1 MPDAATRRDDL
12 VQTLQARAREIR
24 EKTVRLGTQ
33 SGSTHFGGSLSMV
46 DILVVLYFHV
56 MRIDPKRPGWE
67 DRDRFVLSKGHGAT
81 SYCPVLAT
89 AGFFP
94 ESMMENINHLGSAFG
109 MHIDMRKIPGV
120 DMSTGSLGHGLP
132 VAVGMALADRVAK
145 KSRRVFC
152 LMGDAEQNEGS
163 VWEAAMAAGHFGL
176 GRLCAIVDR
185 NRYSSE
191 GDTEEIMAI
200 EPLHEKY
207 AAFGFAVHRIDGHD
221 IPALLDA
228 FASMSDHDHAKP
240 TVVIADTIKG
250 KGVSFMETGAT
261 WHYGALSEEDEA
273 RALAEIRAGGTEGTG
288 GVGGRRGD
296 GKDA

>member
-1 MPDAATRRDDL
+1 MTATAPRSHDL
-12 VQTLQARAREIR
+12 VRTLEARAREIR
-24 EKTVRLGTQ
+24 EKTVKLGTQ
-33 SGSTHFGGSLSMV
+33 SGSTHYGGSLSMV

-56 MRIDPKRPGWE
+56 MRIDPARPEWE

-81 SYCPVLAT
+81 SYCPVLST

-94 ESMMENINHLGSAFG
+94 ESTMENINHLGSAFG

-132 VAVGMALADRVAK
+132 VAVGMALADRIRK

-163 VWEAAMAAGHFGL
+163 VWEAAMAAGHFKL

-207 AAFGFAVHRIDGHD
+207 AAFGFEVRRLNGHD
-221 IPALLDA
+221 IAALLDA
-228 FASMSDHDHAKP
+228 FGSMPADDHAKP
-240 TVVIADTIKG
+240 TAIIADTVKG
-250 KGVSFMETGAT
+250 KGVSFMESGAT

-273 RALAEIRAGGTEGTG
+273 RALAEIRGGT
-288 GVGGRRGD
+288 D
-296 GKDA
+296 SANGKDA

>member
-1 MPDAATRRDDL
+1 MSSARDTL
-12 VQTLQARAREIR
+12 VSTLEARAREIR
-24 EKTVRLGTQ
+24 EKTIRLGTK

-46 DILVVLYFHV
+46 DVLVVLYFHV
-56 MRIDPKRPGWE
+56 LRFDPRRPDWE
-67 DRDRFVLSKGHGAT
+67 DRDRFILSKGHGAT

-94 ESMMENINHLGSAFG
+94 DSMMDNINHLGSAFG

-132 VAVGMALADRVAK
+132 VAVGMALADRGAR

-163 VWEAAMAAGHFGL
+163 VWEAAMAAGHFQL
-176 GRLCAIVDR
+176 GGLCAIVDR

-191 GDTEEIMAI
+191 GDTEDILAI

-207 AAFGFAVHRIDGHD
+207 AAFGFAVRRIDGHS

-228 FASMSDHDHAKP
+228 FASLPESDRAKP
-240 TVVIADTIKG
+240 TAIIADTVKG
-250 KGVSFMETGAT
+250 KGVSFMEAGAT

-273 RALAEIRAGGTEGTG
+273 RALAEIKGDRA
-288 GVGGRRGD
+288 
-296 GKDA
+296 

>member
-1 MPDAATRRDDL
+1 MSSMSDL
-12 VQTLQARAREIR
+12 VQSLEARAREIR
-24 EKTVRLGTQ
+24 EQTIRLGVK

-46 DILVVLYFHV
+46 DLLAVLYFHV
-56 MRIDPKRPGWE
+56 MRIDPRRPDWDE
-67 DRDRFVLSKGHGAT
+67 RDRFILSKGHGAT
-81 SYCPVLAT
+81 SYCPTLAA

-94 ESMMENINHLGSAFG
+94 TSAMDDINHLGSAFG

-132 VAVGMALADRVAK
+132 VAVGMALADRVQQK
-145 KSRRVFC
+145 HRRVFC

-163 VWEAAMAAGHFGL
+163 IWEAAQAAGHFKL

-191 GDTEEIMAI
+191 GDTEEILAI

-207 AAFGFAVHRIDGHD
+207 AAFGWNARRVDGHS
-221 IPALLDA
+221 IPALLAA
-228 FASMSDHDHAKP
+228 FAALPDDDRAQP
-240 TVVIADTIKG
+240 TAIVADTVKG
-250 KGVSFMETGAT
+250 KGVSFMEAGAA

-273 RALAEIRAGGTEGTG
+273 KALAEIRGDTGTN
-288 GVGGRRGD
+288 
-296 GKDA
+296 

>member
-1 MPDAATRRDDL
+1 MSSARDTL
-12 VQTLQARAREIR
+12 VSTLEARAREIR
-24 EKTVRLGTQ
+24 EKTIRLGTK

-46 DILVVLYFHV
+46 DVLVVLYFHV
-56 MRIDPKRPGWE
+56 LRFDPRRPDWE
-67 DRDRFVLSKGHGAT
+67 DRDRFILSKGHGAT
-81 SYCPVLAT
+81 SYCPVLAA

-94 ESMMENINHLGSAFG
+94 ESKMDDINHLGSAFG

-132 VAVGMALADRVAK
+132 VAVGMALADRVRK
-145 KSRRVFC
+145 KDRRVFC

-163 VWEAAMAAGHFGL
+163 IWEAAQAAGHYQL

-191 GDTEEIMAI
+191 GDTEEILAI

-207 AAFGFAVHRIDGHD
+207 AAFGWTVHRLDGHD
-221 IPALLDA
+221 IPALLDS
-228 FASMSDHDHAKP
+228 FAGLPATDRAKP
-240 TVVIADTIKG
+240 TAIIADTVKG
-250 KGVSFMETGAT
+250 RGVSFMESGAT

-273 RALAEIRAGGTEGTG
+273 KAIAEIRAGLHA
-288 GVGGRRGD
+288 R
-296 GKDA
+296 

>member
-1 MPDAATRRDDL
+1 MNATTPPPADL
-12 VQTLQARAREIR
+12 VRALEARAREIR
-24 EKTVRLGTQ
+24 AATIRLGTK

-56 MRIDPKRPGWE
+56 LRIDPARPDWE
-67 DRDRFVLSKGHGAT
+67 ERDRFILSKGHGAT
-81 SYCPVLAT
+81 SYCPVLA
-89 AGFFP
+89 ARGFFP
-94 ESMMENINHLGSAFG
+94 ESLMDNINHLGSAFG

-132 VAVGMALADRVAK
+132 VAVGMALADRLAGK
-145 KSRRVFC
+145 RRRVFC
-152 LMGDAEQNEGS
+152 LQGDAEQNEGS
-163 VWEAAMAAGHFGL
+163 VWEAAMAAGHFKL

-207 AAFGFAVHRIDGHD
+207 AAFGWEVRRLDGHS

-228 FASMSDHDHAKP
+228 FAALPDADPARP
-240 TVVIADTIKG
+240 TAIVADTVKG
-250 KGVSFMETGAT
+250 KGVSFMEAGAA
-261 WHYGALSEEDEA
+261 WHYGALGEEDEA
-273 RALAEIRAGGTEGTG
+273 RALAEIEEA
-288 GVGGRRGD
+288 RR
-296 GKDA
+296 

>member
-1 MPDAATRRDDL
+1 MTASAQRSDEL
-12 VQTLQARAREIR
+12 VRTLEARAREIR
-24 EKTVRLGTQ
+24 EKTIRLGVQ

-56 MRIDPKRPGWE
+56 LRIDPQRPAWE
-67 DRDRFVLSKGHGAT
+67 DRDRFILSKGHGAT
-81 SYCPVLAT
+81 SYCPVLST

-94 ESMMENINHLGSAFG
+94 ASKMDDINHLGSAFG

-132 VAVGMALADRVAK
+132 VAVGMALADRVRK

-163 VWEAAMAAGHFGL
+163 IWEAAQAAGHFKL

-191 GDTEEIMAI
+191 GDTEEILAI

-207 AAFGFAVHRIDGHD
+207 AAFGWNVRRLDGHS

-228 FASMSDHDHAKP
+228 FAALPGDDHTKP
-240 TVVIADTIKG
+240 TAIIADTVKG
-250 KGVSFMETGAT
+250 KGVSFMEAGAT
-261 WHYGALSEEDEA
+261 WHYGALSEEDA
-273 RALAEIRAGGTEGTG
+273 TRAIAE
-288 GVGGRRGD
+288 VRGETTSR
-296 GKDA
+296 

>member
-1 MPDAATRRDDL
+1 MSQPSAERVDL
-12 VQTLQARAREIR
+12 VRRLEARAREIR
-24 EKTVRLGTQ
+24 EKTIRLGTR

-56 MRIDPKRPGWE
+56 LRIDPQRPAWE
-67 DRDRFVLSKGHGAT
+67 ERDRFVLSKGHGAT
-81 SYCPVLAT
+81 SYCPVLAA

-94 ESMMENINHLGSAFG
+94 EGKMDDINHLGSAFG

-120 DMSTGSLGHGLP
+120 DFSTGSLGHGLP
-132 VAVGMALADRVAK
+132 VAVGMALADRLAQK
-145 KSRRVFC
+145 DRRVFC

-163 VWEAAMAAGHFGL
+163 VWEAAMAAGHYKL

-207 AAFGFAVHRIDGHD
+207 AAFGFDVRRLDGHS

-228 FASMSDHDHAKP
+228 FASLPATDHVKP
-240 TVVIADTIKG
+240 TAIVADTVKG

-273 RALAEIRAGGTEGTG
+273 RAIAEIRGEA
-288 GVGGRRGD
+288 
-296 GKDA
+296 KAS

>member
-1 MPDAATRRDDL
+1 MTAPARQRDDL
-12 VQTLQARAREIR
+12 VRTLAARARDIR
-24 EKTVRLGTQ
+24 EKTIRLGTQ

-56 MRIDPKRPGWE
+56 MRIDPKRPDWDE
-67 DRDRFVLSKGHGAT
+67 RDRFVLSKGHGAT
-81 SYCPVLAT
+81 SYAPVLST

-94 ESMMENINHLGSAFG
+94 AGKMDDINHLGSAFG

-163 VWEAAMAAGHFGL
+163 IWEAAMAAGHFKL

-207 AAFGFAVHRIDGHD
+207 AAFGFQVHRLDGHD
-221 IPALLDA
+221 IPTLLDA
-228 FASMSDHDHAKP
+228 FASMPDADRAKP
-240 TVVIADTIKG
+240 TAIIADTIKG
-250 KGVSFMETGAT
+250 KGVSFMETGAA

-273 RALAEIRAGGTEGTG
+273 RALAEIR
-288 GVGGRRGD
+288 GD

>member
-1 MPDAATRRDDL
+1 MPDAALSDDL
-12 VQTLQARAREIR
+12 VRRLEARAREIR
-24 EKTVRLGTQ
+24 EKTIRLGVR

-56 MRIDPKRPGWE
+56 MRLDPARPQWA
-67 DRDRFVLSKGHGAT
+67 DRDRFILSKGHGAT
-81 SYCPVLAT
+81 SYCPTLAT

-94 ESMMENINHLGSAFG
+94 DSAMDDINHLGSAFG

-145 KSRRVFC
+145 KKSRVFC

-163 VWEAAMAAGHFGL
+163 IWEAAQAAGHFGL

-185 NRYSSE
+185 NRFSSE
-191 GDTEEIMAI
+191 GDTEEILAI

-207 AAFGFAVHRIDGHD
+207 AAFGWQVRRLDGHS

-228 FASMSDHDHAKP
+228 FAHLPDHDHAKP
-240 TVVIADTIKG
+240 TAIVADTVKG
-250 KGVSFMETGAT
+250 KGVSFMEAGAT
-261 WHYGALSEEDEA
+261 WHYGALGEEDEA
-273 RALAEIRAGGTEGTG
+273 RALAEIRGTQ
-288 GVGGRRGD
+288 R
-296 GKDA
+296 

>member
-1 MPDAATRRDDL
+1 MMEASHAKEL
-12 VQTLQARAREIR
+12 VARLEARAREIR
-24 EKTVRLGTQ
+24 EKTIRLGVQ

-56 MRIDPKRPGWE
+56 MRIDPSRPQWAQ
-67 DRDRFVLSKGHGAT
+67 RDRFILSTGHGAT
-81 SYCPVLAT
+81 SYCPTLAT

-94 ESMMENINHLGSAFG
+94 DDAMEKINHLGSAFG

-132 VAVGMALADRVAK
+132 VAVGMALADRLARK
-145 KSRRVFC
+145 DRRVFC

-163 VWEAAMAAGHFGL
+163 IWEAAQAAGHFKL

-191 GDTEEIMAI
+191 GDTEEILAI

-207 AAFGFAVHRIDGHD
+207 AAFGWNAHRVDGHD
-221 IPALLDA
+221 LPALLDA
-228 FASMSDHDHAKP
+228 FAHLPGDPARP
-240 TVVIADTIKG
+240 TAIVADTIKG

-261 WHYGALSEEDEA
+261 WHYGALSEEDTA
-273 RALAEIRAGGTEGTG
+273 RAIAEIRGEA
-288 GVGGRRGD
+288 
-296 GKDA
+296 

>member
-1 MPDAATRRDDL
+1 MIPTARSRDDL
-12 VQTLQARAREIR
+12 VRTLEARAREIR
-24 EKTVRLGTQ
+24 EKTIHLGTK

-46 DILVVLYFHV
+46 DLLVVLYFHV
-56 MRIDPKRPGWE
+56 MRFDPKRPDWE
-67 DRDRFVLSKGHGAT
+67 ERDRFILSKGHGAT
-81 SYCPVLAT
+81 SYCPTLAT

-94 ESMMENINHLGSAFG
+94 ESLMDDINHLGSAFG

-132 VAVGMALADRVAK
+132 VAVGMALADRPAK
-145 KSRRVFC
+145 KDRRVFC

-163 VWEAAMAAGHFGL
+163 VWEAAMAAGHFKL
-176 GRLCAIVDR
+176 GRLCAVVDR

-191 GDTEEIMAI
+191 GDTEEILGI

-207 AAFGFAVHRIDGHD
+207 AAFGFQVRRLDGHD

-228 FASMSDHDHAKP
+228 FAALPTTDSVKP
-240 TVVIADTIKG
+240 TAIIADTVKG
-250 KGVSFMETGAT
+250 KGVSFMEAGAT

-273 RALAEIRAGGTEGTG
+273 RALAEIRGG
-288 GVGGRRGD
+288 
-296 GKDA
+296 GKS

>member
-1 MPDAATRRDDL
+1 MAQPGTRNDDL
-12 VQTLQARAREIR
+12 VRSLEARAREIR
-24 EKTVRLGTQ
+24 EKTIRLGVK

-56 MRIDPKRPGWE
+56 MRIDAQRPQWE
-67 DRDRFVLSKGHGAT
+67 DRDRFILSKGHGAT
-81 SYCPVLAT
+81 SYCPVLST

-94 ESMMENINHLGSAFG
+94 ESAMDGINHLGSAFG

-145 KSRRVFC
+145 KDRRVFC
-152 LMGDAEQNEGS
+152 VMGDAEQNEGS
-163 VWEAAMAAGHFGL
+163 IWEAAQAAGHFKL

-191 GDTEEIMAI
+191 GDTEEILAI

-207 AAFGFAVHRIDGHD
+207 AAFGWEARRVNGHD
-221 IPALLDA
+221 VGALLDA
-228 FASMSDHDHAKP
+228 FAALPPTDRAKP
-240 TVVIADTIKG
+240 TAIIADTVKG
-250 KGVSFMETGAT
+250 KGVSFMESGAT

-273 RALAEIRAGGTEGTG
+273 KAIAEIRAGLSA
-288 GVGGRRGD
+288 R
-296 GKDA
+296 

>member
-1 MPDAATRRDDL
+1 MTASMTRSDDL
-12 VQTLQARAREIR
+12 VRTLQARAREIR
-24 EKTVRLGTQ
+24 EKTIRLGVK

-46 DILVVLYFHV
+46 DVLVVLYFHV
-56 MRIDPKRPGWE
+56 LRIDPKRPQWE
-67 DRDRFVLSKGHGAT
+67 ERDRFILSKGHGAT
-81 SYCPVLAT
+81 SYCPTLAT

-94 ESMMENINHLGSAFG
+94 ESAMDDINHLGSAFG

-132 VAVGMALADRVAK
+132 VAVGMALADRVQR

-152 LMGDAEQNEGS
+152 VMGDAEQNEGS
-163 VWEAAMAAGHFGL
+163 IWEAAQAAGHFEL

-191 GDTEEIMAI
+191 GDTEEILAI
-200 EPLHEKY
+200 EPLHDKY
-207 AAFGFAVHRIDGHD
+207 AAFGWNARRVDGHS

-228 FASMSDHDHAKP
+228 FAALPSDDRAKP
-240 TVVIADTIKG
+240 TAIIADTVKG
-250 KGVSFMETGAT
+250 KGVSFMEAGAT

-273 RALAEIRAGGTEGTG
+273 KAIAEIR
-288 GVGGRRGD
+288 GD
-296 GKDA
+296 APAR

>member
-1 MPDAATRRDDL
+1 MSHPATRSDDL
-12 VQTLQARAREIR
+12 VRTLEARAREIR
-24 EKTVRLGTQ
+24 EKTIRLGVK

-56 MRIDPKRPGWE
+56 LRIDPQRPQWE
-67 DRDRFVLSKGHGAT
+67 DRDRFILSKGHGAT
-81 SYCPVLAT
+81 SYCPVLST

-94 ESMMENINHLGSAFG
+94 ESDMDHINHLGSAFG

-145 KSRRVFC
+145 KDRRVFC
-152 LMGDAEQNEGS
+152 VMGDAEQNEGS
-163 VWEAAMAAGHFGL
+163 IWEAAQAAGHFKL
-176 GRLCAIVDR
+176 GRVCAIVDR

-191 GDTEEIMAI
+191 GDTEEILAI

-207 AAFGFAVHRIDGHD
+207 AAFGWEARRVNGHD
-221 IPALLDA
+221 VGALLDA
-228 FASMSDHDHAKP
+228 FAALPASDRAKP
-240 TVVIADTIKG
+240 TAIIADTVKG
-250 KGVSFMETGAT
+250 RGVSFMESGAT

-273 RALAEIRAGGTEGTG
+273 KAIAEIRAGLSA
-288 GVGGRRGD
+288 R
-296 GKDA
+296 

>member
-1 MPDAATRRDDL
+1 MTAPARQPADL
-12 VQTLQARAREIR
+12 VRTLRARAREIR
-24 EKTVRLGTQ
+24 EKTVRLGTL

-56 MRIDPKRPGWE
+56 MRIDPKRPDWE

-81 SYCPVLAT
+81 SYAPVLST

-94 ESMMENINHLGSAFG
+94 ESKMDNINHLGSAFG

-132 VAVGMALADRVAK
+132 VTVGMALGDRVAK
-145 KSRRVFC
+145 KNRRVFC

-163 VWEAAMAAGHFGL
+163 VWEAAMAAGHFKL

-207 AAFGFAVHRIDGHD
+207 AAFGFDVRRLDGHD
-221 IPALLDA
+221 IAALLDA
-228 FASMSDHDHAKP
+228 FASMPDADHTKP
-240 TVVIADTIKG
+240 TAIIADTVKG

-273 RALAEIRAGGTEGTG
+273 RALAEIR
-288 GVGGRRGD
+288 GD
-296 GKDA
+296 RKES

>member
-1 MPDAATRRDDL
+1 MMEASHAKEL
-12 VQTLQARAREIR
+12 VARLEARAREIR
-24 EKTVRLGTQ
+24 EKTIRLGVQ

-56 MRIDPKRPGWE
+56 MRIDPSRPQWE
-67 DRDRFVLSKGHGAT
+67 ERDRFILSKGHGAT
-81 SYCPVLAT
+81 SYCPTLAT

-94 ESMMENINHLGSAFG
+94 DDAMEKINHLGSAFG

-132 VAVGMALADRVAK
+132 VAVGMALADRLARK
-145 KSRRVFC
+145 DRRVFC

-163 VWEAAMAAGHFGL
+163 IWEAAQAAGHFKL

-191 GDTEEIMAI
+191 GDTEEILAI

-207 AAFGFAVHRIDGHD
+207 AAFGWNAHRVDGHD
-221 IPALLDA
+221 LPALLDA
-228 FASMSDHDHAKP
+228 FAHLPGDPARP
-240 TVVIADTIKG
+240 TAIVADTIKG

-261 WHYGALSEEDEA
+261 WHYGALSEEDTA
-273 RALAEIRAGGTEGTG
+273 RAIAEIRGEA
-288 GVGGRRGD
+288 
-296 GKDA
+296 

>member
-1 MPDAATRRDDL
+1 MTAPAQRSDDL
-12 VQTLQARAREIR
+12 IRTLEARAREIR
-24 EKTVRLGTQ
+24 EKTIRLGVQ

-56 MRIDPKRPGWE
+56 LRIDPQHPDWE
-67 DRDRFVLSKGHGAT
+67 DRDRFILSKGHGAT
-81 SYCPVLAT
+81 SYCPVLST

-94 ESMMENINHLGSAFG
+94 ASKMDDINHLGSAFG

-132 VAVGMALADRVAK
+132 VAVGMALADRVRK

-163 VWEAAMAAGHFGL
+163 IWEAAQAAGHFKL

-191 GDTEEIMAI
+191 GDTEEILAI

-207 AAFGFAVHRIDGHD
+207 AAFGWNVRRLDGHS

-228 FASMSDHDHAKP
+228 FAALPGEDRAKP
-240 TVVIADTIKG
+240 TAIIADTVKG
-250 KGVSFMETGAT
+250 KGVSFMEAGAT

-273 RALAEIRAGGTEGTG
+273 RALADIRGSAADGGGN
-288 GVGGRRGD
+288 RPR
-296 GKDA
+296 

>member
-1 MPDAATRRDDL
+1 MMEAPHANDL
-12 VQTLQARAREIR
+12 VARLEARAREIR
-24 EKTVRLGTQ
+24 EKTIRLGVQ

-56 MRIDPKRPGWE
+56 MRIDPSRPQWE
-67 DRDRFVLSKGHGAT
+67 ERDRFILSKGHGAT
-81 SYCPVLAT
+81 SYCPTLAT

-94 ESMMENINHLGSAFG
+94 DDAMETINHLGSAFG

-132 VAVGMALADRVAK
+132 VAVGMALADRLARK
-145 KSRRVFC
+145 DRRVFC

-163 VWEAAMAAGHFGL
+163 IWEAAQAAGHFKL

-191 GDTEEIMAI
+191 GDTEEILAI

-207 AAFGFAVHRIDGHD
+207 AAFGWNAHRVDGHD

-228 FASMSDHDHAKP
+228 FAHLPGDPARP
-240 TVVIADTIKG
+240 TAIVADTIKG

-261 WHYGALSEEDEA
+261 WHYGALSEEDTA
-273 RALAEIRAGGTEGTG
+273 RAIAEIRGEG
-288 GVGGRRGD
+288 
-296 GKDA
+296 

>member
-1 MPDAATRRDDL
+1 MSHAAPLSADL
-12 VQTLQARAREIR
+12 VRTLEARAREIR
-24 EKTVRLGTQ
+24 EKTIRLGVK

-46 DILVVLYFHV
+46 DVLVVLYFHV
-56 MRIDPKRPGWE
+56 LRIDPARPQWE
-67 DRDRFVLSKGHGAT
+67 ERDRFVLSKGHGAT

-94 ESMMENINHLGSAFG
+94 ESAMDDINHLGSAFG

-132 VAVGMALADRVAK
+132 VAVGMALADRLARK
-145 KSRRVFC
+145 DRRVFC

-163 VWEAAMAAGHFGL
+163 IWEAAQAAGHYQL

-191 GDTEEIMAI
+191 GDTEEILAI

-207 AAFGFAVHRIDGHD
+207 AAFGWNVRRLDGHS
-221 IPALLDA
+221 IPALLEA
-228 FASMSDHDHAKP
+228 FAALPATDRTKP
-240 TVVIADTIKG
+240 TAIIADTVKG
-250 KGVSFMETGAT
+250 KGVSFMEAGAA

-273 RALAEIRAGGTEGTG
+273 KAIAEIRAGGA
-288 GVGGRRGD
+288 GR
-296 GKDA
+296 

>member
-1 MPDAATRRDDL
+1 MSAAAISDDL
-12 VQTLQARAREIR
+12 VRRLEARAREIR
-24 EKTVRLGTQ
+24 EKTIRLGVQ

-56 MRIDPKRPGWE
+56 MRIDPARPQWE
-67 DRDRFVLSKGHGAT
+67 DRDRFILSKGHGAT
-81 SYCPVLAT
+81 SYCPTLAT

-94 ESMMENINHLGSAFG
+94 DSAMQNINHLGSAFG

-145 KSRRVFC
+145 KDRRVFC

-163 VWEAAMAAGHFGL
+163 IWEAAQAAGHFGL

-191 GDTEEIMAI
+191 GDTEKILAI

-207 AAFGFAVHRIDGHD
+207 AAFGWQVCRLDGHS

-228 FASMSDHDHAKP
+228 FAHLPDHDRAKP
-240 TVVIADTIKG
+240 TAIVADTVKG
-250 KGVSFMETGAT
+250 KGVSFMEAGAT
-261 WHYGALSEEDEA
+261 WHYGALGEEDEA
-273 RALAEIRAGGTEGTG
+273 KALAEIRGTQ
-288 GVGGRRGD
+288 R
-296 GKDA
+296 

>member
-1 MPDAATRRDDL
+1 MMEASHAKEL
-12 VQTLQARAREIR
+12 VARLEARAREIR
-24 EKTVRLGTQ
+24 EKTIRLGVQ
-33 SGSTHFGGSLSMV
+33 SGSTHFGGSLSIV

-56 MRIDPKRPGWE
+56 MRIDPSRPQWE
-67 DRDRFVLSKGHGAT
+67 ERDRFILSKGHGAT
-81 SYCPVLAT
+81 SYCPTLAT

-94 ESMMENINHLGSAFG
+94 DDAMEKINHLGSAFG

-132 VAVGMALADRVAK
+132 VAVGMALADRLARK
-145 KSRRVFC
+145 DRRVFC

-163 VWEAAMAAGHFGL
+163 IWEAAQAAGHFKL

-191 GDTEEIMAI
+191 GDTEEILAI

-207 AAFGFAVHRIDGHD
+207 AAFGWNAHRVDGHD
-221 IPALLDA
+221 LPALLDA
-228 FASMSDHDHAKP
+228 FAHLPGDPARP
-240 TVVIADTIKG
+240 TAIVADTIKG

-261 WHYGALSEEDEA
+261 WHYGALSEEDTA
-273 RALAEIRAGGTEGTG
+273 RAIAEIRGEA
-288 GVGGRRGD
+288 
-296 GKDA
+296 